1 MAKACGLGFPYN
13 CEIVWLKCF
22 TILSNSIAFV
32 NQGLFC
38 HHPASIKW
46 DQMGFFITNVFLP
59 NSYFHL
65 IPLKSKPD
73 YTWHTEQICNH
84 VLNRQSLWILGA
96 TIKNYRIL
104 IQIIPLMI
112 FCHVYQCALFEL
124 FWYWPISKAFRKR
137 GSESGIRRQRSCRAR
152 GRCSRTSWWRNA
164 CTDRHNL
171 QSCVVGT

>member
-1 MAKACGLGFPYN
+1 MCLDAYWRPSTFSCTLMAKACGLGFPYN

-22 TILSNSIAFV
+22 TIVSNSIAFV

-84 VLNRQSLWILGA
+84 VLNRQSLWILGP

-104 IQIIPLMI
+104 DRIL
-112 FCHVYQCALFEL
+112 ERE
-124 FWYWPISKAFRKR
+124 K
-137 GSESGIRRQRSCRAR
+137 ETIRIKPKNYENFFIAIKK
-152 GRCSRTSWWRNA
+152 TSIN
-164 CTDRHNL
+164 
-171 QSCVVGT
+171 